1 MGRTDRLIAR
11 DRLASDQGGQNP
23 AGRARRH
30 KGDPAQLRDQ
40 GRIHHRIT
48 PDANAPPSDRQGAA
62 FVQAHWIGSPTWRSL
77 YHPTRTTTSCR
88 HPTPRRGAC
97 NAPAYRANS
106 GHCAVSDGVK
116 MAAPWATHIAS
127 DLQSVR
133 LTDPRRGLRY
143 TLDSLLLRTPPGS
156 TGWVFVKPIPRNRS
170 TELCAR

>member
-1 MGRTDRLIAR
+1 MTKNLKAT
-11 DRLASDQGGQNP
+11 GG
-23 AGRARRH
+23 A
-30 KGDPAQLRDQ
+30 KG
-40 GRIHHRIT
+40 
-48 PDANAPPSDRQGAA
+48 GAA
-62 FVQAHWIGSPTWRSL
+62 VTKLRSMKSPVVKVRVSDVIIST
-77 YHPTRTTTSCR
+77 
-88 HPTPRRGAC
+88 
-97 NAPAYRANS
+97 AYRANS

-127 DLQSVR
+127 DLQSFR